1 MAKVASQT
9 IEKRTAQAHIDFRLH
24 RKNGSISMIDAPQ
37 EYDKQG
43 TALAVIVGLKDG
55 AIIRCVLT
63 RDETLNLIGA
73 LLDGV
78 R

>member
-1 MAKVASQT
+1 MKATSEA
-9 IEKRTAQAHIDFRLH
+9 IAKRTERAHVDFHLH
-24 RKNGSISMIDAPQ
+24 RKNGSISMIDSPQ
-37 EYDKQG
+37 EYDKHG
-43 TALAVIVGLKDG
+43 TAVAVIVGLKDG

-73 LLDGV
+73 LLEGV